1 MKTFEKF
8 EIKYLSL
15 KNRIVMPPM
24 CTYSSDE
31 IGTVK
36 DFHRIHYGSRAIGG
50 TGLIILE
57 ATAIIPN
64 GRISARDLGIWDDN
78 HIEGLKSLV
87 ENVHAYDSKIAIQ
100 LAHAGRKSD
109 SGDAYI
115 VAPSDI
121 RHSEEYKLPVELK
134 GSDIMELIN
143 AFKDGAKRALEA
155 GFDAIEIHAAHG
167 YLIHEFLSPLTNE
180 RVDAYGGSLGN
191 RTRFLKEILLAIKEV
206 WPEEKP
212 IIIRFSATDYKQGG
226 IDKNEIVD
234 IINEVKEYFDIA
246 DISTGG
252 LVDVD
257 IDTFPGYQVSFAER
271 VKKKCDI
278 PTISVGLIEDF
289 NQIEEILANDRSD
302 LVALGRKLL
311 RDPYTPLH
319 MAADEGIDID
329 FPPQYKRAFM

>member
-8 EIKYLSL
+8 EMKDLTL

-31 IGTVK
+31 NGFVQ
-36 DFHRIHYGSRAIGG
+36 DFHRVHYGSRAIGG
-50 TGLIILE
+50 TGLIIIE

-64 GRISARDLGIWDDN
+64 GRISNRDLGIWNDN

-109 SGDAYI
+109 SGDEYI

-121 RHSEEYKLPVELK
+121 RHSEEYKFPHELK
-134 GSDIMELIN
+134 SCDIKDLIRK
-143 AFKDGAKRALEA
+143 FKDSARRSLEA

-167 YLIHEFLSPLTNE
+167 YLIHEFLSPLSNK
-180 RVDAYGGSLGN
+180 RVDEYGGSLGN
-191 RTRFLKEILLAIKEV
+191 RTRFLKEILLSIKEV
-206 WPEEKP
+206 WPREKP
-212 IIIRFSATDYKQGG
+212 IFVRFSATDYKQGG
-226 IDKNEIVD
+226 IDKNEIID

-246 DISTGG
+246 HISTGG

-257 IDTFPGYQVSFAER
+257 INTFPGYQVSFAER
-271 VKKKCDI
+271 VKKKCNI
-278 PTISVGLIEDF
+278 PTIAVGLIESF
-289 NQIEEILANDRSD
+289 NQIEEILSNDRSD

-311 RDPYTPLH
+311 RNPYTPLH
-319 MAADEGIDID
+319 MATDQNIEID
-329 FPPQYKRAFM
+329 FPYQYKRAFK